1 MTKQTL
7 KAREVKLVAYH
18 SRELKAEH
26 FAVVDSAV
34 AEPGPGQVLAE
45 REQ

>member
-1 MTKQTL
+1 MTKHTL
-7 KAREVKLVAYH
+7 KAPEAKRLSYT
-18 SRELKAEH
+18 SRALKAEH

-34 AEPGPGQVLAE
+34 AEPGPGQVLVE

>member
-7 KAREVKLVAYH
+7 KAPEAKRLSYT
-18 SRELKAEH
+18 SRALKAEH

-34 AEPGPGQVLAE
+34 AEPGPGQVLVE